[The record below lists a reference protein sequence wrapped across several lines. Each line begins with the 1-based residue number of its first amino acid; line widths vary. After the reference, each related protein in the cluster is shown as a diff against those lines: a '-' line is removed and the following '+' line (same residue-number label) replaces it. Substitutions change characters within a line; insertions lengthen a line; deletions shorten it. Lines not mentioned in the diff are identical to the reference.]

1 MNRLDRRFLNV
12 GLVVES
18 VLSEPPE
25 TMSAADVGKQY
36 LVSATPTDN
45 SAFDEH
51 ANDIAVCTA
60 YESNEATWEFTEA
73 EVGGLEVINKAT
85 GAILKW
91 NGTAWAVVTTLGGTV
106 PRRIDEV
113 HVVDQS
119 TVIDPDVF
127 LNRACFIYDGRNDY
141 DSGDLFVSL
150 NGMPLVMGTDYEFR
164 LNNGNDALIGIS
176 PSLKLGDIVV
186 VSYYTLVSLED

>member
-18 VLSEPPE
+18 MLSEPPE

-45 SAFDEH
+45 SAFLSH
-51 ANDIAVCTA
+51 GNNIAVCTA
-60 YESNEATWEFTEA
+60 YENNEATWNFTEA

-113 HVVDQS
+113 HVVDQDIVAS
-119 TVIDPDVF
+119 SEINLD
-127 LNRACFIYDGRNDY
+127 RECFIYDGRNNY
-141 DSGDLFVSL
+141 DSGDLFVSV
-150 NGMPLVMGTDYEFR
+150 NGMPLVMDTDYEFH
-164 LNNGNDALIGIS
+164 LNNGYDADIVIS

-186 VSYYTLVSLED
+186 VSYYTLVSAED